1 MSLKSQNDCLRR
13 MIEELKGVGIPI
25 TGVYMPCD
33 EYDGGLEIDDTYVLQ
48 IAPYHDPQ
56 FVLDVVESPGEVMV
70 VFSKIGGCV
79 QFFMGRGSLKKGKV
93 CFFFLLTFLG

>member
-25 TGVYMPCD
+25 TGVYMPS
-33 EYDGGLEIDDTYVLQ
+33 EESDGGLEIDDTYVLQ

-56 FVLDVVESPGEVMV
+56 FVLDVVECPGEEIAM
-70 VFSKIGGCV
+70 FSSIGE
-79 QFFMGRGSLKKGKV
+79 LI
-93 CFFFLLTFLG
+93 TFLVET